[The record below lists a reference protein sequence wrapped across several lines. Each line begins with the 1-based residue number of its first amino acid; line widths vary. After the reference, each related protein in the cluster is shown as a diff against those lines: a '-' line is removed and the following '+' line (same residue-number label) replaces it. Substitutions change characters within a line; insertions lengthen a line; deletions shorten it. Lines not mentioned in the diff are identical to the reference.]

1 MQNDK
6 KRAEGAP
13 ENFESRIPEFGQI
26 LEIEGIWRVSP
37 RGARISAGLAKPAEI
52 AAKPAEIQAQQG
64 ETRQIIRYPPVADD
78 FEVFGGP
85 DLSLFGQ
92 IGRVLTRSEDVVL
105 YLANYLSKTESVFEF
120 HIFLNFLILKF

>member
-1 MQNDK
+1 MREAHGAVSRPRQ
-6 KRAEGAP
+6 AEDPSSG
-13 ENFESRIPEFGQI
+13 
-26 LEIEGIWRVSP
+26 EGRLT
-37 RGARISAGLAKPAEI
+37 GCDLAKPAEI

-92 IGRVLTRSEDVVL
+92 IGRGLTRSEDNVIAQKVSHQYCENGCRTSL
-105 YLANYLSKTESVFEF
+105 LPK
-120 HIFLNFLILKF
+120 